1 MSNLVGAIRNSY
13 QKNKDNVTFLFTIW
27 GQFIDHDIVHIP
39 SSKTDSMIIRIPRCD
54 KFLDSDCNGQ
64 RSIPFGRSLFSN
76 KSTTRLPFSDI
87 TVWIDGSMI
96 YGSTDIEAKNLR
108 SFNRG
113 QLKVSQI
120 DGRLLPSDSK
130 VSG

>member
-1 MSNLVGAIRNSY
+1 MSNLVGTARSPY
-13 QKNKDNVTFLFTIW
+13 QKNKDNVTFLLTIW

-76 KSTTRLPFSDI
+76 VSNPRLPFSDI
-87 TVWIDGSMI
+87 TFWIDGSMI
-96 YGSTDIEAKNLR
+96 YGSTETESKNLR
-108 SFNRG
+108 SLNRG
-113 QLKVSQI
+113 QLKVSGI